1 MRHRVPIVL
10 SVMFLILLSSG
21 RAGAVLDDWAIGAKA
36 GTLGL
41 GGELTTDIVPGLNLR
56 GGVQWFSLDLD
67 AEFEDIDYNVDV
79 DLLNPLLLLDWYPFG
94 GSFRLS
100 GGILFN
106 QSDVDLRATPS
117 EPVEIGGTTYTPAE
131 VGTLRGQS
139 DFNPIVPYV
148 GIGWGNAVGRSK
160 RLGLAMDLGVAFIGS
175 PGVNLSA
182 TGSFASDPTFQAH
195 LAQEEEDI
203 EDDLSDFKFY
213 PVLSLTL
220 YYCF

>member
-1 MRHRVPIVL
+1 MRSRVPIVS

-21 RAGAVLDDWAIGAKA
+21 SAGAAFDEWAIGAKA

-41 GGELTTDIVPGLNLR
+41 GGELTTDIVPQLNVR
-56 GGVQWFSLDLD
+56 GSVQWFGLEVDRG
-67 AEFEDIDYNVDV
+67 FEDIDYELDL
-79 DLLNPLLLLDWYPFG
+79 DLLSPLLLLDWYPFG

-106 QSDVDLRATPS
+106 ESDVGLRAMPG

-131 VGTLRGQS
+131 VGTLTGRS
-139 DFNPIVPYV
+139 DFNRIAPYI

-160 RLGLAMDLGVAFIGS
+160 RLGLAMDAGVAFIGS

-182 TGSFASDPTFQAH
+182 TGPIASDPTFQAN
-195 LAQEEEDI
+195 LAEEEDEI
-203 EDDLSDFKFY
+203 EDDLSDFRFY
-213 PVLSLTL
+213 PVLSLSL

>member
-1 MRHRVPIVL
+1 MRSRVPIVS
-10 SVMFLILLSSG
+10 SVMFLIFLSSG
-21 RAGAVLDDWAIGAKA
+21 RAGAAFDEWAIGAKA

-41 GGELTTDIVPGLNLR
+41 GGELTTDIVPQLNIR
-56 GGVQWFSLDLD
+56 ASVQWLSLELDREWEDVDYELDLD
-67 AEFEDIDYNVDV
+67 
-79 DLLNPLLLLDWYPFG
+79 LLSPLLLLDWYPFG

-106 QSDVDLRATPS
+106 ESDVGLRAMPG

-131 VGTLRGQS
+131 VGTLTGRS
-139 DFNPIVPYV
+139 DFNPIAPYV

-160 RLGLAMDLGVAFIGS
+160 RLGLAMDVGVAFIGS

-182 TGSFASDPTFQAH
+182 TGPIASDPTFQAN
-195 LAQEEEDI
+195 LAEEEDEI
-203 EDDLSDFKFY
+203 EDDLSDFRFY
-213 PVLSLTL
+213 PVLSLSL

>member
-1 MRHRVPIVL
+1 MRFRISIV
-10 SVMFLILLSSG
+10 SAVMSLILLSSG
-21 RAGAVLDDWAIGAKA
+21 RAGAVLDDWALGVKG

-41 GGELTTDIVPGLNLR
+41 GGDLTTDIVPGLNLR
-56 GGVQWFSLDLD
+56 GGVQWFSLDFD
-67 AEFEDIDYNVDV
+67 TEFEDIDYSVDV
-79 DLLNPLLLLDWYPFG
+79 DFLNPLLLLDWYPFG

-117 EPVEIGGTTYTPAE
+117 QPVEIGGTIYTPAE

-139 DFNPIVPYV
+139 DFNPIAPYV
-148 GIGWGNAVGRSK
+148 GIGWGNAVGRSR

-175 PGVNLSA
+175 PGVDLSA
-182 TGSFASDPTFQAH
+182 TGLLASDPTFRAH

-203 EDDLSDFKFY
+203 EDDLHDFKFY

>member
-1 MRHRVPIVL
+1 MRRRTPIML
-10 SVMFLILLSSG
+10 SVMSLILLSSG
-21 RAGAVLDDWAIGAKA
+21 RAGAVLDKWAIGAKA

-41 GGELTTDIVPGLNLR
+41 GGDLTTDILPGLNLR
-56 GGVQWFSLDLD
+56 GGIQWLNLNLD
-67 AEFEDIDYNVDV
+67 AEFEDIDYSVDV

-100 GGILFN
+100 GGVLFN
-106 QSDVDLRATPS
+106 QSDIDLRATPS
-117 EPVEIGGTTYTPAE
+117 EPVQIGGTTYTPAE

-139 DFNPIVPYV
+139 DFNPIAPYV
-148 GIGWGNAVGRSK
+148 GIGWGNAVGRSR

-182 TGSFASDPTFQAH
+182 NGLLASDPTFKAH

-203 EDDLSDFKFY
+203 EDDLRDFKFY

>member
-1 MRHRVPIVL
+1 MRHRIPIVL

-21 RAGAVLDDWAIGAKA
+21 KAGAALDEWAIGAKA

-41 GGELTTDIVPGLNLR
+41 GGDLTTDILPGLNLR
-56 GGVQWFSLDLD
+56 GGVQWLSLNLD
-67 AEFEDIDYNVDV
+67 AEFEDIDYSVDV
-79 DLLNPLLLLDWYPFG
+79 DFLNPLLLLDWYPFG

-100 GGILFN
+100 GGVLFN
-106 QSDVDLRATPS
+106 QSDVNLRATPS
-117 EPVEIGGTTYTPAE
+117 APVQIGGTTYTPAE

-139 DFNPIVPYV
+139 DFNPIAPYV
-148 GIGWGNAVGRSK
+148 GIGWGNVVGRSK

-182 TGSFASDPTFQAH
+182 NGLLASDPTFQAH

>member
-1 MRHRVPIVL
+1 
-10 SVMFLILLSSG
+10 MFLILLSSG
-21 RAGAVLDDWAIGAKA
+21 KAGAALDEWAIGAKA

-41 GGELTTDIVPGLNLR
+41 GGDLTTDILPGLNLR
-56 GGVQWFSLDLD
+56 GGVQWLSLNLD
-67 AEFEDIDYNVDV
+67 AEFEDIDYSVDV
-79 DLLNPLLLLDWYPFG
+79 DFLNPLLLLDWYPFG

-100 GGILFN
+100 GGVLFN
-106 QSDVDLRATPS
+106 QSDVNLRATPS
-117 EPVEIGGTTYTPAE
+117 APVQIGGTTYTPAE

-139 DFNPIVPYV
+139 DFNPIAPYV
-148 GIGWGNAVGRSK
+148 GIGWGNVVGRSK

-182 TGSFASDPTFQAH
+182 NGLLASDPTFQAH

>member
-1 MRHRVPIVL
+1 M
-10 SVMFLILLSSG
+10 SLILLTSS
-21 RAGAVLDDWAIGAKA
+21 RVGAVLDDWAIGVKG

-56 GGVQWFSLDLD
+56 GGVQWFNLDFD
-67 AEFEDIDYNVDV
+67 AEFEDIDYSVDA

-100 GGILFN
+100 GGVLFN
-106 QSDVDLRATPS
+106 QSEVDLRATPS
-117 EPVEIGGTTYTPAE
+117 EPVQIGGTTYLPSE
-131 VGTLRGQS
+131 VGTLRGRS
-139 DFNPIVPYV
+139 DFNPVVPYV
-148 GIGWGNAVGRSK
+148 GIGWGNAVGRGK
-160 RLGLAMDLGVAFIGS
+160 RLGLAIDLGVAFIGS

-182 TGSFASDPTFQAH
+182 TGPLASDPTFRAH